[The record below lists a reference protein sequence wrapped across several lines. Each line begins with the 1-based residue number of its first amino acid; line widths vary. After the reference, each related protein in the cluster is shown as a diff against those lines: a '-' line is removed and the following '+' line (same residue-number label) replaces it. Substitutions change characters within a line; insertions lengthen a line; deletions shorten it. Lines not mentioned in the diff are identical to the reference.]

1 VNAMLESSS
10 ESSQFPYGGW
20 LSALIGLLFGA

>member
-1 VNAMLESSS
+1 MLETSS

-20 LSALIGLLFGA
+20 LSAMISLLFGA

>member
-1 VNAMLESSS
+1 MLETTS

-20 LSALIGLLFGA
+20 LTAMISLLFGA